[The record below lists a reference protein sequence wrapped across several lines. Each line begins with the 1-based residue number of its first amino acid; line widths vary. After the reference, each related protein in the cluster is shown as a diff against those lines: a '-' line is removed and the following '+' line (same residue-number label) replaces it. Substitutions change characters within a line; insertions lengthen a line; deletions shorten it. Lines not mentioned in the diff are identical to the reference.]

1 MILTQLSSYELACI
15 TAKILD
21 NKLAKDIMI
30 LNISNVSSIADY
42 FVICSGD
49 STTQV
54 RTLSESVQDVFKHKF
69 SRLPS
74 RAENDKNNRWNL
86 IDYSD
91 VVIHVLHREDRE
103 FYAIE
108 KFWNHA
114 CTIEESEWMDVSEKF
129 IDEHS

>member
-1 MILTQLSSYELACI
+1 MIQLSSYELACI

-54 RTLSESVQDVFKHKF
+54 RTLVETVQDIFKHKF
-69 SRLPS
+69 ERLPL
-74 RAENDKNNRWNL
+74 RAENDKTNRWCL
-86 IDYSD
+86 VDYGD
-91 VVIHVLHREDRE
+91 VVVHVLHKEDRE

-114 CTIEESEWMDVSEKF
+114 CTIEESEWMQASEKF
-129 IDEHS
+129 EEEYLS